1 MKYLLNWGNTA
12 TYLAGRLGNGLRAIP
27 GSSFRLLLAALYW
40 LVAALMIHAAASDNI
55 VARLFQ
61 PLLWI
66 LAGLLF
72 LTVVTATAIPPGTL
86 RMANACHRIG
96 LVNDCGEAPLLI
108 KRYNKEDKI
117 MLDLFTQGISLAAI
131 QDNLPELE
139 AAANCRVV
147 RMEQGSSRD
156 IIRLTLAPGD
166 AQLPEKAVLPQLTLA
181 LSELALGPRP
191 CRA

>member
-1 MKYLLNWGNTA
+1 MNHSKETINLGNSL

-27 GSSFRLLLAALYW
+27 GSPFRLLLAALYW
-40 LVAALMIHAAASDNI
+40 LVATLMIHAAASDNI

-61 PLLWI
+61 PLFWI

-86 RMANACHRIG
+86 RMANACRRIG

-117 MLDLFTQGISLAAI
+117 MIYSLRGFPCLRFRTICRSWRPLPTAALSAWSRGRAGISSA
-131 QDNLPELE
+131 
-139 AAANCRVV
+139 
-147 RMEQGSSRD
+147 
-156 IIRLTLAPGD
+156 
-166 AQLPEKAVLPQLTLA
+166 
-181 LSELALGPRP
+181 
-191 CRA
+191 